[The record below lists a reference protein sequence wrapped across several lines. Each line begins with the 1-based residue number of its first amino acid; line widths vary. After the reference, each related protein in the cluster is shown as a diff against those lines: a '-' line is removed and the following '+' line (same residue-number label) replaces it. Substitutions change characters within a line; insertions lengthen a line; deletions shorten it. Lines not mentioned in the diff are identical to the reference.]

1 MFQRLTAS
9 TAWLGLWML
18 LLFAGCQT
26 QGGARSTAA
35 PVAPKNI
42 PHDQILTLGDVD
54 PDEPVKKIKRFQP
67 QGRPLNPNPPKEGV
81 GSVS

>member
-42 PHDQILTLGDVD
+42 DSL
-54 PDEPVKKIKRFQP
+54 VKTWFEEVPAI
-67 QGRPLNPNPPKEGV
+67 
-81 GSVS
+81 